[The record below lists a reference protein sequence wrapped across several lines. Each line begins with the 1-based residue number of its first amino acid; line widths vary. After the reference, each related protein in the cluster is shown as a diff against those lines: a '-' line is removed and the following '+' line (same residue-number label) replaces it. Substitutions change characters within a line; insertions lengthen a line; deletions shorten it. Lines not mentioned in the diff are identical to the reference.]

1 MKMNKYVKEFFHIGF
16 MFAGL
21 GPIIYGII
29 ALGTPAAMS
38 DGKTVFVAIVSTY
51 LLAFL
56 QAGASV
62 FNRIESWSLA
72 KSLFFHLLTL
82 YAAYLACYIVNSWL
96 PFDAMNIVWFTVI
109 FLVIYAV
116 VWLTVYFSI
125 KATSKK
131 LNKSLK

>member
-1 MKMNKYVKEFFHIGF
+1 MKKYVKEFFHIGT

-29 ALGTPAAMS
+29 ALTTPNAVN
-38 DGKTVFVAIVSTY
+38 DGKTVFIAIVSTY
-51 LLAFL
+51 LLAFI
-56 QAGASV
+56 QAGSSV
-62 FNRIESWSLA
+62 FNRIEGWSLP
-72 KSLFFHLLTL
+72 KGLFFHLTTL
-82 YAAYLACYIVNSWL
+82 YVVYITCYLVNSWL
-96 PFDAMNIVWFTVI
+96 PFDVMNIVWFTVI

-131 LNKSLK
+131 LNKNLK

>member
-1 MKMNKYVKEFFHIGF
+1 MKKYVKEFFHIGF

-21 GPIIYGII
+21 GPIIYGTI
-29 ALGTPAAMS
+29 ALTTPSAVS

-56 QAGASV
+56 QAGTSV
-62 FNRIESWSLA
+62 FNRIENWPLA
-72 KSLFFHLLTL
+72 KSLFFHLATL
-82 YAAYLACYIVNSWL
+82 YVAYLTCYVVNSWL
-96 PFDAMNIVWFTVI
+96 PFDVMNIVWFTLI

-131 LNKSLK
+131 LNKKLN